1 MLLYTIRSSRQIDLI
16 EVQRDVR
23 SCILTV
29 SLRII
34 QVLVVHVL
42 AAGLQVA
49 GLVARGGRALRRR
62 LRQVLE
68 ERGIVEGGL
77 ACFSL

>member
-1 MLLYTIRSSRQIDLI
+1 MLLYTIRSSCQIDLI

-29 SLRII
+29 PLRII

-62 LRQVLE
+62 LRQVLV
-68 ERGIVEGGL
+68 ERGIVEGWL